1 MARVEKTKV
10 FKDAAA
16 YVAKLNDFEGQLWMD
31 VGRNRFIPI
40 FGAILRLDSVYV
52 KTSHDDTG
60 GKCLMNYN
68 FIRDSD
74 GKEVM
79 PDAR

>member
-1 MARVEKTKV
+1 MARVGKPKV
-10 FKDAAA
+10 FRDAAA

-31 VGRNRFIPI
+31 VGGKQFFPI

-60 GKCLMNYN
+60 GKCLINYN

-74 GKEVM
+74 GKVVQ
-79 PDAR
+79 PDA